1 MKKNLVRP
9 QVAAQSAIINREEKQ
24 EPQIETTEHEA
35 SQNDPKLT
43 TDPHS
48 FEKKYYY
55 VNENLEQSNVTPG
68 KFGEMVFEEFEVLES
83 CYDSL
88 NSNKSLK

>member
-1 MKKNLVRP
+1 MHPLSSTSAKKEESSERDTESVGSCKTSTSDTSLDP
-9 QVAAQSAIINREEKQ
+9 Q
-24 EPQIETTEHEA
+24 
-35 SQNDPKLT
+35 
-43 TDPHS
+43 S

-55 VNENLEQSNVTPG
+55 VNENSDKNKEKTT
-68 KFGEMVFEEFEVLES
+68 KFGEMVFEEFEVLET